1 MVRDCYRTLIA
12 RSVLSGLDDLCDHPG
27 LIHVVVEI
35 CIVCDVDSYELLVR
49 TVSDCEFVGIEVLY
63 QRISFVED
71 ILRSEPSEVI
81 AVSYDKQGLAVDP
94 FVEELE
100 VPRCV

>member
-1 MVRDCYRTLIA
+1 MEASCEL
-12 RSVLSGLDDLCDHPG
+12 GFLDDLCNHPG
-27 LIHVVVEI
+27 LIHIIIEI
-35 CIVCDVDSYELLVR
+35 NIELDVDSYKLFVR
-49 TVSDCEFVGIEVLY
+49 TVSDCVFVSIEVLY
-63 QRISFVED
+63 PIVED

>member
-1 MVRDCYRTLIA
+1 MI
-12 RSVLSGLDDLCDHPG
+12 
-27 LIHVVVEI
+27 IEI
-35 CIVCDVDSYELLVR
+35 CIACNVDSYELLVR
-49 TVSDCEFVGIEVLY
+49 TVSDCVFVRIEVLY
-63 QRISFVED
+63 QRIPFVED

-81 AVSYDKQGLAVDP
+81 AVSYDKQGLAVDL

>member
-1 MVRDCYRTLIA
+1 M
-12 RSVLSGLDDLCDHPG
+12 
-27 LIHVVVEI
+27 
-35 CIVCDVDSYELLVR
+35 CDVDSYKLFVR
-49 TVSDCEFVGIEVLY
+49 TVSDCVFVSIKVLN

-81 AVSYDKQGLAVDP
+81 AVSYDKQGLAVNL

-100 VPRCV
+100 VPGCV

>member
-1 MVRDCYRTLIA
+1 MFQ
-12 RSVLSGLDDLCDHPG
+12 
-27 LIHVVVEI
+27 E
-35 CIVCDVDSYELLVR
+35 LVR
-49 TVSDCEFVGIEVLY
+49 TVSDCVFVGIEVLN
-63 QRISFVED
+63 QRIPFVEG
-71 ILRSEPSEVI
+71 ILRFELSEVI